1 MNMKKIVITRP
12 NEQGKMFAERVD
24 CCDDD
29 FFFEPLLNI
38 EKNNTPLPL
47 SDQCD
52 YDGFVVTSI
61 HSVDALVY
69 YFSENM
75 FNPVYCVGRSVA
87 AAIKNRGDYDVRIVA
102 PTVTDLVGDIADLYG
117 STDAHLLYL
126 RGRDI
131 SFDIKSRFNDCNI
144 TLDEVI
150 CYEALPVKELS
161 NDFIRSIENKE
172 ISAITFFSKRTAKV
186 FSECVR
192 FHNIQIDLKGI
203 KALCISGGVLEYL
216 NPIFG
221 QDVVVSDTPDADG
234 MLRIVRSF
242 F

>member
-1 MNMKKIVITRP
+1 MKKIVITRP
-12 NEQGKMFAERVD
+12 DEQGKIFAERVD
-24 CCDDD
+24 FCDYRD

-38 EKNNTPLPL
+38 EKKHAPFSL
-47 SDQCD
+47 SDKCD

-61 HSVDALVY
+61 HSVDAFVY
-69 YFSENM
+69 SFPDNM
-75 FNPVYCVGRSVA
+75 YKPVYCVGKSVA
-87 AAIKNRGDYDVRIVA
+87 AAIKERGDYDVRIVA
-102 PTVTDLVGDIADLYG
+102 PVVTDLVSGIVDLYG
-117 STDAHLLYL
+117 SSDTHLLYF

-131 SFDIKSRFNDCNI
+131 SFDIKSRFKDCNI
-144 TLDEVI
+144 TLDEII
-150 CYEALPVKELS
+150 CYEALAVQRFSDE
-161 NDFIRSIENKE
+161 FISAIENNE
-172 ISAITFFSKRTAKV
+172 ISAITFFSKRTARI

-192 FHNIQIDLKGI
+192 SHNIQSDLAGI